1 MRGSAIIWH
10 NSLHMIGIAHCKGAM
25 IEGENAMKTK
35 HIIAAGALALGLLSS
50 VAPVFVAEAWAGQ
63 KLPPVT
69 TENGVST
76 QSAPAADA
84 FPGLKGFVNLPAAD
98 RSQINLYYT
107 ARIKNADPSKVRI
120 SLVDGSRTQALSV
133 AQDGRI
139 TPLPTREQLNNG
151 ARITISGPATG
162 TYAMRIHV
170 YSTQSPGRTYDA
182 AGLALGVRQG
192 NAAMGK
198 IAGALSILIK
208 KLDRVYFVGGGSGT
222 VTVDG
227 QQRPLPRTDGAG
239 EYPAGTPYF
248 QPSAFPNASKITL
261 SNVPSIALFDNPP
274 K

>member
-10 NSLHMIGIAHCKGAM
+10 YGLHMIGIAQLKGGDETVR
-25 IEGENAMKTK
+25 ISMKTK
-35 HIIAAGALALGLLSS
+35 HTIAAGALVLGLLSA
-50 VAPVFVAEAWAGQ
+50 VAPAMAGQ

-84 FPGLKGFVNLPAAD
+84 FPGLKGFLNLSAAD

-120 SLVDGSRTQALSV
+120 SLVDGGRTQILSV
-133 AQDGRI
+133 ARDGRI
-139 TPLPTREQLNNG
+139 SPLPTREQLNSG

-170 YSTQSPGRTYDA
+170 YSTQPNGRSYDA
-182 AGLALGVRQG
+182 AGLTLGVRQG

-198 IAGALSILIK
+198 IAGALAVLIK

-227 QQRPLPRTDGAG
+227 QDRPLPRTDVAG

-248 QPSAFPNASKITL
+248 QPSAFSGARKITL
-261 SNVPSIALFDNPP
+261 SNPASIVLFDTPP

>member
-1 MRGSAIIWH
+1 MPGSAIIWH
-10 NSLHMIGIAHCKGAM
+10 YAIHMIGIASLKGAM
-25 IEGENAMKTK
+25 IEGENSMKTK
-35 HIIAAGALALGLLSS
+35 RTIAAGVLALGLLSS
-50 VAPVFVAEAWAGQ
+50 VAPVMAAT

-76 QSAPAADA
+76 QSASAADA
-84 FPGLKGFVNLPAAD
+84 FPGLKGFLNLPASD
-98 RSQINLYYT
+98 RSQINVYYT

-120 SLVDGSRTQALSV
+120 TLVDGGKSQTLSV
-133 AQDGRI
+133 AHDGRI
-139 TPLPTREQLNNG
+139 TPLPTRDQLNSG
-151 ARITISGPATG
+151 ARVTISGPATG

-170 YSTQSPGRTYDA
+170 YSTQPNGRTYDA
-182 AGLALGVRQG
+182 AGLALGVKQG

-198 IAGALSILIK
+198 IAGALSMLLK

-227 QQRPLPRTDGAG
+227 QERPLPRTSGDG

-248 QPSAFPNASKITL
+248 QPSAFPGATKITL
-261 SNVPSIALFDNPP
+261 GNAPSIALFDNPP

>member
-1 MRGSAIIWH
+1 
-10 NSLHMIGIAHCKGAM
+10 
-25 IEGENAMKTK
+25 MKMK
-35 HIIAAGALALGLLSS
+35 RNFAAGALVLGLMAS
-50 VAPVFVAEAWAGQ
+50 VAPAMAGQ

-76 QSAPAADA
+76 QSAAAADA
-84 FPGLKGFVNLPAAD
+84 FPGLKGFLNLPASD
-98 RSQINLYYT
+98 RSQINVYYT

-120 SLVDGSRTQALSV
+120 TLTDGGRSQDLNV
-133 AQDGRI
+133 ARDGRI

-151 ARITISGPATG
+151 TRITISGPATG

-170 YSTQSPGRTYDA
+170 YSTQPNARTYDA
-182 AGLALGVRQG
+182 AGLALGVKQG

-198 IAGALSILIK
+198 IAGALSMLLK

-222 VTVDG
+222 VLVDG
-227 QQRPLPRTDGAG
+227 QERQLPRTEGAG

-248 QPSAFPNASKITL
+248 QPSAFPGATKITL
-261 SNVPSIALFDNPP
+261 GNVPSIALFDNPP

>member
-1 MRGSAIIWH
+1 
-10 NSLHMIGIAHCKGAM
+10 
-25 IEGENAMKTK
+25 MKTK
-35 HIIAAGALALGLLSS
+35 RTLAAGALALGLLSS
-50 VAPVFVAEAWAGQ
+50 VVPAVAGQ

-76 QSAPAADA
+76 QSASAADA
-84 FPGLKGFVNLPAAD
+84 FPGLKGFLNLPAAD

-120 SLVDGSRTQALSV
+120 TLVDGSRTQTLTV
-133 AQDGRI
+133 ARDGRI
-139 TPLPTREQLNNG
+139 TPLPTREQLNSG
-151 ARITISGPATG
+151 ARVTISGPASG

-170 YSTQSPGRTYDA
+170 YSTQPDARTYDA
-182 AGLALGVRQG
+182 AGLATGVRQG

-227 QQRPLPRTDGAG
+227 QERPLPRTDGGG

-248 QPSAFPNASKITL
+248 QPSAFPGATKITL
-261 SNVPSIALFDNPP
+261 SNTPSIALFDNPP